1 VKTFVRTSIALCVAL
16 VGALSARADFSK
28 PVAIVALASYDQHM
42 VSVDLLGEMFT
53 GQPKWSQQLDFALAF
68 FTGGKGLKGIDRTR
82 PIGEITMPDGQEEP
96 SLFFV
101 PTTNFKDLL
110 GLLSIL
116 GSPQEDGEGIYKF
129 SPPQLPGK
137 SVYVREHNGWA
148 FMSQVKYAGAL
159 PDDPVTL
166 LGGLEKEYDV
176 AFRSFLQ
183 NVSPSQKQEMLAQ
196 AGKALNKEVR
206 SDAPIS
212 EALQREINVLRMR
225 MIERF
230 LTDADQVTLGWK
242 FDKTA
247 KNTYIDFNV
256 TAAPGTSL
264 AEGLQAFTGSKTDL
278 AGFLNPAFAIQALA
292 AQTHSKDCVDYM
304 LASSGVFRKAA
315 LEAVDKDADLAS
327 DEHKQSVKAAL
338 NELFDAIDNTF
349 KSGQFEAG
357 LALNLAPSLQLATG
371 AKVAD
376 GAVAEKAV
384 KDIIELAKGEPW
396 VQENVTFT
404 PDAETYKDVR
414 FHQIKIK
421 LPPTPKAQELFGE
434 SAEIYIGIG
443 AKTAYLAAGKE
454 SLPFIKSIIDAS
466 AAAPGKAVLPL
477 EVNLSVAD
485 VAGFVLKNDSSTA
498 ATLAEKLTPLK
509 GKDKISLTL
518 KPASGGVNGRLEVE
532 AGALEA
538 IATIF
543 KGVSGK
549 GAPPQGGP
557 SSPF

>member
-1 VKTFVRTSIALCVAL
+1 VKTFVRTSIALCLVL
-16 VGALSARADFSK
+16 VGALSAKADFSK
-28 PVAIVALASYDQHM
+28 PVAIVSIASYDEHM
-42 VSVDLLGEMFT
+42 KTVDLFGEMFM
-53 GQPKWSQQLDFALAF
+53 GQQKASQQIDGMLFLV
-68 FTGGKGLKGIDRTR
+68 TGGQGLKGLDRSR
-82 PIGEITMPDGQEEP
+82 PWGVVAIPGEGEEK
-96 SLFFV
+96 SIFFV
-101 PTTNFKDLL
+101 PVTNFKDLL
-110 GLLSIL
+110 GLLSVA
-116 GSPQEDGEGIYKF
+116 GPPKEDGEGIYKF
-129 SPPQLPGK
+129 SPPQAGGQAA
-137 SVYVREHNGWA
+137 YVREHNGWA
-148 FMSQVKYAGAL
+148 FISSEKYAGAL
-159 PDDPVTL
+159 PDDPLAL
-166 LGGLEKEYDV
+166 LGGLDKEYDI
-176 AFRSFLQ
+176 AFRGFLQ
-183 NVSPSQKQEMLAQ
+183 NVPTSQKQEMLAQ

-230 LTDADQVTLGWK
+230 LNDADQVTLGWK
-242 FDKTA
+242 LDKTA

-292 AQTHSKDCVDYM
+292 AQTHSKDCVDFM
-304 LASSGVFRKAA
+304 LASSAVFRKAA
-315 LEAVDKDADLAS
+315 LEATDKDTDLAS

-371 AKVAD
+371 AKVSD

-396 VQENVTFT
+396 FQDNVTFT
-404 PDAETYKDVR
+404 PDTETYKDVR

-421 LPPTPKAQELFGE
+421 MPPTPKAQELFGE
-434 SAEIYIGIG
+434 SAEIYVGIG

-466 AAAPGKAVLPL
+466 AGTPGKAVLPL
-477 EVNLSVAD
+477 EVNVSLAD
-485 VAGFVLKNDSSTA
+485 VAAFALKNDSTTA
-498 ATLAEKLTPLK
+498 ATLAEKVTPLK

-518 KPASGGVNGRLEVE
+518 KPASGGFNGRLEVE
-532 AGALEA
+532 AGALEV
-538 IATIF
+538 IGTIL

-549 GAPPQGGP
+549 GAPPQA
-557 SSPF
+557 SPF